1 MVLNRFVRF
10 VVLTVP
16 NFTLVGS
23 DSVDRPGCTAGPS
36 LAIEADARHVPKR
49 KQKEQ
54 SELPNVT
61 RVNGHEPKIL

>member
-16 NFTLVGS
+16 NFPLVDS
-23 DSVDRPGCTAGPS
+23 DNVYRPRRTARPS
-36 LAIEADARHVPKR
+36 LAIEADARQVPKR

-54 SELPNVT
+54 SELPSVT
-61 RVNGHEPKIL
+61 RVNNHEPQIL